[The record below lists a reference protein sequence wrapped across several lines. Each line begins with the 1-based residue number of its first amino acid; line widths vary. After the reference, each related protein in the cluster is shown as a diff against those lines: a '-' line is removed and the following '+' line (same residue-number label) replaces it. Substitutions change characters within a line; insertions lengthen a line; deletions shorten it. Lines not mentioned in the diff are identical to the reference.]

1 MARSALTG
9 TEARIIALLRLS
21 PGLTAREINDRLG
34 WRNPNCIAKP
44 TIFGLFRRGL
54 LAREIRETRNPAQS
68 RYLYSVNETVAGK
81 IERELAA

>member
-21 PGLTAREINDRLG
+21 PGLTAREISDSIG
-34 WRNPNCIAKP
+34 WRHPKGTANE
-44 TIFGLFRRGL
+44 TLFGLFRRGL